1 MEGGRMYTVD
11 LYLRVRLA
19 CHVDGLSQREA
30 ASRFGIAR
38 ETVRKMLRHS
48 EPPGYRRRQPPKRPK
63 LAPFTDIIDRILEE
77 DRTVHRKQHHTAKRI
92 FERLR
97 DEHGFT
103 GKETIVKDY
112 VRERRLRRREMFVPL
127 SHPPGHAQADFGEAD
142 AIIAG
147 VKYRAH
153 FFVMTLPHSD
163 ACFVAAYPAAAT
175 EAWLDGHNRA
185 FVFFGGVP
193 QSILYDNDKCLVSR
207 ILSDGT
213 RQRTRAFSG
222 LQSHYLFEDRYGR
235 PGKGNDKGN
244 VEGVVGYARRN
255 FMTPLPRFASWDA
268 FNGHLEEQCR
278 NRQGNVLRGHRESI
292 GERFVRDREALKR
305 PLPAPFDAC
314 DKQGTRVNSL
324 SLVRYRTNDYS
335 VPVAYGHQEV
345 WIRGYVHEVVIGCG
359 AGIIARHPRSYDRED
374 MVFDP
379 IHYLALLEH
388 KIGALDQAAPLA
400 GWELPDA
407 FPTLRRLLEARM
419 GKAGKREYVQVLRL
433 VETFDLEVL
442 HGAVKDAL
450 RLGAIGY
457 DAVKHLVLCRIE
469 RRPAQTRPGYLSLPA
484 SGQRGDHGR
493 RQLYELVGWRRVMTD
508 TPQVLLAHHLK
519 TLKLPTFLREY
530 DKLARQC
537 ATEGADH
544 VRYLVRLTELELID
558 RERRMVERRIRQA
571 RFPAVKSLDS
581 FDFKAIASLN
591 KMLVLELA
599 RCEYVE
605 RRENIIALGNS
616 GTGKT
621 HIALGLGLAAC
632 QKGLSVGFLT
642 AAALVHELMEARDE
656 KRLLRLQKQL
666 AKYHLLIIDELGFV
680 PLSKTGAELLF
691 EVFSQRY
698 ERGSILVTSNL
709 PFDEWTEIFGSE
721 RLTGAL
727 LDRLTHHV
735 HILEMN
741 GESYRLNQSQKR
753 RKSPKIPA

>member
-1 MEGGRMYTVD
+1 MPKISNSED
-11 LYLRVRLA
+11 LYRHLVEDGEDSWLLSLLA
-19 CHVDGLSQREA
+19 FA
-30 ASRFGIAR
+30 IA
-38 ETVRKMLRHS
+38 
-48 EPPGYRRRQPPKRPK
+48 
-63 LAPFTDIIDRILEE
+63 
-77 DRTVHRKQHHTAKRI
+77 
-92 FERLR
+92 
-97 DEHGFT
+97 
-103 GKETIVKDY
+103 
-112 VRERRLRRREMFVPL
+112 
-127 SHPPGHAQADFGEAD
+127 
-142 AIIAG
+142 
-147 VKYRAH
+147 
-153 FFVMTLPHSD
+153 
-163 ACFVAAYPAAAT
+163 
-175 EAWLDGHNRA
+175 
-185 FVFFGGVP
+185 
-193 QSILYDNDKCLVSR
+193 
-207 ILSDGT
+207 
-213 RQRTRAFSG
+213 
-222 LQSHYLFEDRYGR
+222 
-235 PGKGNDKGN
+235 
-244 VEGVVGYARRN
+244 
-255 FMTPLPRFASWDA
+255 
-268 FNGHLEEQCR
+268 EEQR
-278 NRQGNVLRGHRESI
+278 M
-292 GERFVRDREALKR
+292 DWM
-305 PLPAPFDAC
+305 
-314 DKQGTRVNSL
+314 
-324 SLVRYRTNDYS
+324 RYRTNDYS

-379 IHYLALLEH
+379 IHYLPLLEH